1 MRSGTALGAST
12 RERRRD
18 DEREDL
24 CGGGRGARGTGRP
37 SRVALRTRPGTP
49 SRSARVPTEY
59 GNQLATELPTPAK
72 AYACDVTDDAAI
84 ATTFAAI
91 PSDLG
96 EVGVLLY
103 NAGSGSFTNPDET
116 SPEQLEQ
123 AWRINVRG
131 LFSAT
136 RAVLPAMRAAGGGS
150 IVITGATASLRGG
163 VKTTAF
169 AQAKAAQR
177 SLAQSLA
184 KHLGPE
190 KIHVSLLIVDGM
202 VDLPRT
208 RAAMPK
214 APDDFF
220 LNPADIATTAY
231 TLATQPSSA
240 WTFEA
245 VVRPF
250 GERW

>member
-1 MRSGTALGAST
+1 MSEKTCAVVGVGPGNGAAFARRFAEAGHPVALCSRSTEFGAQLGAK
-12 RERRRD
+12 
-18 DEREDL
+18 
-24 CGGGRGARGTGRP
+24 
-37 SRVALRTRPGTP
+37 
-49 SRSARVPTEY
+49 
-59 GNQLATELPTPAK
+59 LPTPAK
-72 AYACDVTDDAAI
+72 AYACDVTDDDAI
-84 ATTFAAI
+84 RSTFAAI
-91 PSDLG
+91 PGDLG
-96 EVGVLLY
+96 DVGVLLY
-103 NAGSGSFTNPDET
+103 NAGSGSFTDPDET

-131 LFSAT
+131 LFVAT
-136 RAVLPAMRAAGGGS
+136 QAVLPAMRAAGGGS

-208 RAAMPK
+208 RAVMPK

-220 LNPADIATTAY
+220 LKPADIATTAY
-231 TLATQPSSA
+231 ALATQASSA

-250 GERW
+250 GEKW